1 MKLIGYYSIISSL
14 ILSDRQNFQSEFTGL
29 ILVLYKD
36 KFYYADLDDDKD
48 KVYILDDT
56 DNIMTQSKKTGKYKN
71 VDNFNREARDAFTD
85 MIKFMR
91 SKYYNKKYD
100 IR

>member
-14 ILSDRQNFQSEFTGL
+14 ILSDRQNFQSEFTGYNFG
-29 ILVLYKD
+29 INKD
-36 KFYYADLDDDKD
+36 KFYYADLGEGD

-56 DNIMTQSKKTGKYKN
+56 DNIMTQSKKTDKYKN

>member
-14 ILSDRQNFQSEFTGL
+14 ILSDRQNFQSEFTGYNFG
-29 ILVLYKD
+29 INKD
-36 KFYYADLDDDKD
+36 KFYYADLDADKD

-56 DNIMTQSKKTGKYKN
+56 
-71 VDNFNREARDAFTD
+71 
-85 MIKFMR
+85 IKFMR

>member
-14 ILSDRQNFQSEFTGL
+14 ILSDIQNFQSEFTGYNFG
-29 ILVLYKD
+29 INKD
-36 KFYYADLDDDKD
+36 KFYYADLDVDKD

>member
-14 ILSDRQNFQSEFTGL
+14 ILSDRQNFQSEFTSYNFG
-29 ILVLYKD
+29 INKD
-36 KFYYADLDDDKD
+36 KFYYADLGECD